1 MRLRVRSP
9 SMRRRLEPPRTMLLV
24 ERVRERPAG
33 LHRLP
38 QRADAGLA
46 QSGHERREDVG
57 RRDRIAERRMA
68 VLNLDTEPG

>member
-9 SMRRRLEPPRTMLLV
+9 STPDLEPTRAVLLV
-24 ERVRERPAG
+24 ERGRERPTR

-38 QRADAGLA
+38 QRTDAGLT
-46 QSGHERREDVG
+46 QPGHERREDVG

-68 VLNLDTEPG
+68 VLDLDTEPG